1 MSQKKKKPAQE
12 EDMEESDRSHQK
24 ENHKINKD
32 IDKSS
37 STGRLSAK
45 PNVTPTRHTIADP
58 SQLSA
63 GDSIK

>member
-1 MSQKKKKPAQE
+1 MP
-12 EDMEESDRSHQK
+12 ESDRSHQK

-37 STGRLSAK
+37 STGRLSAM

-63 GDSIK
+63 GEST